1 MSSHLRS
8 FATALK
14 AVVQL
19 VGVTGPSN
27 GGIVSCF
34 VLMAAGGMVVQVEGK
49 TLIVRVDDGVDST
62 ISQFRSMPENV
73 FVWCFMSRVGNI
85 D

>member
-14 AVVQL
+14 ALVNI

-27 GGIVSCF
+27 GGTVNCF
-34 VLMAAGGMVVQVEGK
+34 VLMVAGRMVVYVEGK
-49 TLIVRVDDGVDST
+49 TLIVRVDGGVKLT

-73 FVWCFMSRVGNI
+73 FV
-85 D
+85 